1 MIGQKKALN
10 QRSCIILEVQIK
22 IFCTHAAKFS
32 FSKIPVDLNINIF
45 CENGHEAFFN
55 IKEQMQKNK
64 FKIQNNMCASVVF
77 KAKTKEKF
85 EEIFFSRFFYK
96 THNRD
101 FLGVNQFF
109 LNFCLTVLALK
120 TIDIYCK
127 CCFSQY
133 FF

>member
-22 IFCTHAAKFS
+22 IFGIHAAKFS

-45 CENGHEAFFN
+45 GENGHEAFFN

-101 FLGVNQFF
+101 FFGGQSIFF
-109 LNFCLTVLALK
+109 EFLS
-120 TIDIYCK
+120 Y
-127 CCFSQY
+127 CFSVKNNRHIL
-133 FF
+133 

>member
-22 IFCTHAAKFS
+22 IFGTHAAKFS

-101 FLGVNQFF
+101 FFGGQSIFF
-109 LNFCLTVLALK
+109 EFLS
-120 TIDIYCK
+120 Y
-127 CCFSQY
+127 CFSVKNNRHIL
-133 FF
+133 